1 MKVRVFFFSSSIL
14 FFFAEPSPSFPNPYN
29 LYKREGETILSE
41 LVWTRPLT
49 LSLLSIRLY
58 STIIRG
64 GRRKKYTR
72 DEKKFHH
79 RDIDPWSS
87 NPLNFSP
94 FSKIAFRP
102 KAWKLTAS
110 WKLFSMEKT
119 SFNNRCHL
127 QIYTSFSF
135 PERSCEKYRFT
146 FHPCSINYFRD
157 PCNNVAFLLSLGQF
171 LAGNVPRI

>member
-1 MKVRVFFFSSSIL
+1 MKVRVFFFSFSIL
-14 FFFAEPSPSFPNPYN
+14 FFFAEPSPSFPNPYRRIIYIN
-29 LYKREGETILSE
+29 AREKRFYQNWSE
-41 LVWTRPLT
+41 RDRWPLVSYPFV
-49 LSLLSIRLY
+49 Y
-58 STIIRG
+58 IRG

-72 DEKKFHH
+72 NEKKFHH